1 MSKNEKYKVYNEC
14 NIVNERK
21 KQRRED
27 IIKRGENILKYDMK
41 RWQEQRGK
49 FVEFDIKTMNKYKIY
64 YDEMCEINPDDEDG
78 MGVEQLKEPFI
89 SLGLANSKE
98 DVIELINCVDDDG
111 SGRIEFD
118 EFLRIIHNKSK
129 KKEKGN
135 EKITNFF
142 KNLANNNV
150 SKVHDLTTFSFKTSM
165 NILRRD
171 NLLKAFLGKSE
182 EEKGEGSQILKAYS
196 MLLNEN
202 RNYEIMKGKK

>member
-1 MSKNEKYKVYNEC
+1 MEHHHTLT
-14 NIVNERK
+14 ERQ
-21 KQRRED
+21 KQRKED
-27 IIKRGENILKYDMK
+27 IKKRGDKLMNYEMK

-49 FVEFDIKTMNKYKIY
+49 FVEFDIKTMNKYKVY
-64 YDEMCEINPDDEDG
+64 YDEMCQINPDGEDG

-98 DVIELINCVDDDG
+98 DVNSLIDSVDDDG

-135 EKITNFF
+135 EKITSFF

-150 SKVHDLTTFSFKTSM
+150 SKEHDLNTFSFKTSM

-182 EEKGEGSQILKAYS
+182 EEKSEGLKMLKAYS
-196 MLLNEN
+196 SLIDEMRNIEISKKEKEELN
-202 RNYEIMKGKK
+202 KK